1 MFPACRI
8 GDMVRSIWPR
18 IPDGPFYTGS
28 PDTMIN
34 GRPAIR
40 IGDNSVPGPAIT
52 GSPRTLIN
60 GIPAVSIIDQVFC
73 GVIITGSEDTFI
85 N

>member
-1 MFPACRI
+1 
-8 GDMVRSIWPR
+8 
-18 IPDGPFYTGS
+18 
-28 PDTMIN
+28 
-34 GRPAIR
+34 
-40 IGDNSVPGPAIT
+40 VPGPAIT

-85 N
+85 D